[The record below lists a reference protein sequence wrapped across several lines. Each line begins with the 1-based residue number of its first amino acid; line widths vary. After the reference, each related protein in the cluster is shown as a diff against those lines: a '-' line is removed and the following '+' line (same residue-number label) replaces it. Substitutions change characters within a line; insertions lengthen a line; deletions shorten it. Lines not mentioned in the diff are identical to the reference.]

1 MEFPSEFCI
10 ESNSEATKQTLD
22 KGQQFVFQKKNTKMK
37 KLVTAL
43 LINLAQKHENK
54 SIKILII
61 GGGIMGLGSAWYLSQ
76 R

>member
-1 MEFPSEFCI
+1 
-10 ESNSEATKQTLD
+10 
-22 KGQQFVFQKKNTKMK
+22 MK